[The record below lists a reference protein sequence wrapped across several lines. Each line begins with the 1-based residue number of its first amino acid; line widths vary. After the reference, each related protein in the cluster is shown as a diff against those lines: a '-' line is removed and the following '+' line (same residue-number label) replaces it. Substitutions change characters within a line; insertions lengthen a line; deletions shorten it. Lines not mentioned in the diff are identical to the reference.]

1 VVPLKHKWKVL
12 LIFSYIFYFINSGK
26 YIIFI
31 LLSTL
36 TIYFAGI
43 ILNRIDDGYNM
54 ARKALPKEQ
63 KKEYKELITW
73 QKRAVCYTIVILNFG
88 ILVFLKYAGFLSD
101 TVHSIFSIFHLNVI
115 VPTHNLLLPLGISF
129 YTMSAASYVIDVY
142 RGKYRGSEQL
152 GKVALFLVFFPHIV
166 EGPIGRFDLLADQ
179 LYEGHSFDY
188 RNMTFGFQRVWW
200 GLFKKMVIADRAN
213 MYVNTI
219 FNNYTEYTGI
229 YVIVGVLLYTL
240 QLYAEFSGCMDIVI
254 GSAQMFG
261 ITMSENFEQ
270 PFISKTVSEFWR
282 RWHMTLGTWFKD
294 YVFYSVSLSKT
305 FVKFSKKVRSKYNDF
320 LGTFIP
326 TAIAMFAVWFGT
338 GIWHGASWKYVMYGL
353 YYYLIMIIGLLT
365 EPLFK
370 KLYEKLHVNRNGKI
384 YHFLQMVRTFIFVNI
399 GMMIF
404 RADNLKIFGHMFVS
418 MFKGFSLDAIS
429 YGDLFDVRLDVHDF
443 VLLLFG
449 ALLLLVIGLYKE
461 QGHYIREELAEK
473 NVVLRWIVYY
483 VLVFSV
489 VILGAYGYGYDIAG
503 FIYAQF

>member
-1 VVPLKHKWKVL
+1 
-12 LIFSYIFYFINSGK
+12 
-26 YIIFI
+26 
-31 LLSTL
+31 
-36 TIYFAGI
+36 
-43 ILNRIDDGYNM
+43 
-54 ARKALPKEQ
+54 
-63 KKEYKELITW
+63 
-73 QKRAVCYTIVILNFG
+73 
-88 ILVFLKYAGFLSD
+88 
-101 TVHSIFSIFHLNVI
+101 
-115 VPTHNLLLPLGISF
+115 
-129 YTMSAASYVIDVY
+129 
-142 RGKYRGSEQL
+142 
-152 GKVALFLVFFPHIV
+152 
-166 EGPIGRFDLLADQ
+166 
-179 LYEGHSFDY
+179 
-188 RNMTFGFQRVWW
+188 
-200 GLFKKMVIADRAN
+200 MVIADRAN

-219 FNNYTEYTGI
+219 FDNYTEYTGL

-338 GIWHGASWKYVMYGL
+338 GIWHGASWKYVVYGL

-461 QGHYIREELAEK
+461 QGHHIREELAEK
-473 NVVLRWIVYY
+473 NVVLRWAVYY
-483 VLVFSV
+483 VLIFSV
-489 VILGAYGYGYDIAG
+489 IILGAYGYGYDIAG